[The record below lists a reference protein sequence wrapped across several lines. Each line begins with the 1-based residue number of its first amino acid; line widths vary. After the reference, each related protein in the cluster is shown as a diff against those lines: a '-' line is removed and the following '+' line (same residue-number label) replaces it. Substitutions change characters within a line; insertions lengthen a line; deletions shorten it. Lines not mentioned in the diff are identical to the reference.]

1 MLNLSF
7 ITQIGT
13 SLRDFTFFELSR
25 VKNSPTSLTCM
36 QTSLRKKVQ
45 INKNNNNFCYISPV
59 CPKASSGL
67 ICTKF
72 GIRVPVADIINC
84 ANFFCRS
91 VKRHRFCV
99 GSFLPSFRTLGHQR
113 RSRVTAS

>member
-84 ANFFCRS
+84 AKFFVDRLRGIDFVWVEVCLFELES
-91 VKRHRFCV
+91 H
-99 GSFLPSFRTLGHQR
+99 G
-113 RSRVTAS
+113 